1 MNETRIGYKSRK
13 LTGKVTVVESN
24 EDSDLTSESGCF
36 SSDQSGG
43 SSLDLK
49 NYVTVDD
56 LGAFKKELMEV
67 QSGINQEILLIRVE
81 MDAFQQET
89 VKTLDRIDNI
99 DWKLMRKAEMMAAQ
113 SAAEFKALVDEFE
126 NSMSHDLKRWKRKQT
141 DLASKYEHVTLWVS
155 MQMKMNQKLK
165 GEIHES
171 QTENR
176 TYLESLAKQLSL

>member
-1 MNETRIGYKSRK
+1 
-13 LTGKVTVVESN
+13 
-24 EDSDLTSESGCF
+24 
-36 SSDQSGG
+36 
-43 SSLDLK
+43 
-49 NYVTVDD
+49 
-56 LGAFKKELMEV
+56 
-67 QSGINQEILLIRVE
+67 